1 MTSSAQGGPQIAGS
15 QGRTAPSR
23 VSFSPVTETPPGSAT
38 TPPPADL
45 SPRSQT
51 RWREL
56 HAAHYF
62 AIHEDYVLE
71 GYLTWDDVAT
81 ALRREAKGL
90 RGRERDRKLKAAEDA
105 ATASLRYLR
114 ALRFVD
120 PAAPPRRPGRP
131 PGRRPPVP
139 VSSLTIGGGGHADG
153 TR

>member
-1 MTSSAQGGPQIAGS
+1 MTISAQGGPQIAGS
-15 QGRTAPSR
+15 QDKTAQSR
-23 VSFSPVTETPPGSAT
+23 VSFSPVPETPRGSAA

-45 SPRSQT
+45 SSRSQA
-51 RWREL
+51 RWCEL
-56 HAAHYF
+56 HAAHDF

-71 GYLTWDDVAT
+71 GYLAWDDVAT

-90 RGRERDRKLKAAEDA
+90 RGRERDRKLKAAENA
-105 ATASLRYLR
+105 ATASLRYWR